1 MRLTLSLAALLL
13 LVGAGCAETR
23 DADDTRRAETETP
36 VITADVATNTGM
48 VSADAVTVS
57 STVTKSDDKT
67 LDRDDKSADKDDDD
81 GERDDDKTIVTQ
93 PVTTGPKTYT
103 MDEVKAQAAAG
114 KCWSAIGGKVYDLS
128 DWINKHPGGA
138 GAIKSLCG
146 IDGTAKFQAVH
157 GGQGK
162 PEAVL
167 AKYLLGALK

>member
-1 MRLTLSLAALLL
+1 MRSTIAIAAALL
-13 LVGAGCAETR
+13 LVGAGCAQE
-23 DADDTRRAETETP
+23 
-36 VITADVATNTGM
+36 M
-48 VSADAVTVS
+48 
-57 STVTKSDDKT
+57 
-67 LDRDDKSADKDDDD
+67 DRDDVRPVD
-81 GERDDDKTIVTQ
+81 TT
-93 PVTTGPKTYT
+93 PVTTASPTETAPVVTVTPAVVTTTAPAATTTPTVKTDEVKTTPTVTPTQPAVTGYT
-103 MDEVKAQAAAG
+103 MAEVKAQVAAG
-114 KCWSAIGGKVYDLS
+114 KCWSVIGGKVYDLS

>member
-1 MRLTLSLAALLL
+1 MRSTIAIAAVLL
-13 LVGAGCAETR
+13 LVGAGCAPEMDRDDVRPADTTPVTTASTTETAPVVSTTPAATTTPTVKTDDR
-23 DADDTRRAETETP
+23 KDADDAE
-36 VITADVATNTGM
+36 
-48 VSADAVTVS
+48 
-57 STVTKSDDKT
+57 
-67 LDRDDKSADKDDDD
+67 DKDDDK
-81 GERDDDKTIVTQ
+81 DDVKTTPTVTPTQ
-93 PVTTGPKTYT
+93 PAATGYT
-103 MDEVKAQAAAG
+103 MAEVKAQVAAG
-114 KCWSAIGGKVYDLS
+114 KCWSVIGGKVYDLS